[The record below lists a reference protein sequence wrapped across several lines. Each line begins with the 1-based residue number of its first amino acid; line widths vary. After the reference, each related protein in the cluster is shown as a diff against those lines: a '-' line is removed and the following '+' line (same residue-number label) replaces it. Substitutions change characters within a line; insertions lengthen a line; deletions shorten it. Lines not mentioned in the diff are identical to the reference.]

1 MCLEKENQNAK
12 NFDLTIYDL
21 DPEETKRIEST
32 IEVMMQKI
40 QKDEVSD
47 KEIDT
52 FIETLFFP

>member
-40 QKDEVSD
+40 QKDKVSD